1 MEWRGWGKVFQ
12 LQTCEWYQQ
21 PHLRIEKKKKKKH
34 QWNYFDV
41 ARGQIS
47 VIYDIMK
54 SKWKTFHHLYVRR
67 SFTLL

>member
-21 PHLRIEKKKKKKH
+21 PYLGKEKKNH
-34 QWNYFDV
+34 QWNDFDV

-47 VIYDIMK
+47 HM
-54 SKWKTFHHLYVRR
+54 
-67 SFTLL
+67 